1 MRIVA
6 GIPQIGRRCHAHARS
21 DANTTTS
28 YDKIT
33 PMRIPRFY
41 TDTPLSTDTT
51 LTLPPAV
58 FRHAI
63 QVLRLKAGEQ
73 LILFNGTGGEYQATL
88 TDVAKRTASAHIDLF
103 ANTQPESHLH
113 LNLVQAIIKP
123 DKMDFA
129 VQKAVELGAS
139 SIQPLITQR
148 SVVRINKG
156 KFDKKV
162 QHWQAVAIGACEQSG
177 RTLIPAIE
185 PPRTLHD
192 WLSSAAKGTSLILAP
207 GDYPR
212 ISTLAIDACTQINML
227 IGPEGGFTDE
237 EVEQCRSQGVQAVS
251 LGTRILRAETASI
264 AVMSLL
270 QHTYGDL

>member
-1 MRIVA
+1 
-6 GIPQIGRRCHAHARS
+6 
-21 DANTTTS
+21 
-28 YDKIT
+28 
-33 PMRIPRFY
+33 MRIPRFY
-41 TDTPLSTDTT
+41 TDTPLTTDST
-51 LTLPPAV
+51 LELPADV

-63 QVLRLKAGEQ
+63 HVLRLKAGEQ

-88 TDVAKRTASAHIDLF
+88 TDVAKRKASAHIDFF

-177 RTLIPAIE
+177 RTVIPAIAQ
-185 PPRTLHD
+185 PLTLNE
-192 WLSSAAKGTSLILAP
+192 WLIHASNSTSGKNIILAP

-212 ISTLAIDACTQINML
+212 ISDVDALKIQPCAQINLL
-227 IGPEGGFTDE
+227 IGPEGGFTDD
-237 EVEQCRSQGVQAVS
+237 EVQTCIQHNVHPVS

-264 AVMSLL
+264 AAMSLL